1 MINDKQSKYISVISI
16 ILSVVFIVVSIYI
29 PKNKTDIESISNT
42 EDVLDKNSIT
52 SIDIKIKESDWKWLL
67 ENATK
72 EEYKS
77 ADVTINGETF
87 NNVGIR
93 PKGNSSL
100 TSVANDSTT
109 DRYSIKIDFGQYVD
123 GQTYHGIRKLALNNN
138 ISDATYM
145 KEAISYDIYNFLGIA
160 TPEYS
165 YTDIKI
171 NGSDWGL
178 YLGVEVIDER
188 FIEKNY
194 GEVSGNLYK
203 PETMNVGG
211 NKNKNEETKKPEVN
225 GNMPQM
231 GGEPPNM
238 DGNVPKMDEV
248 PPAMNGDDPNIVQ
261 NQNVSREDGDVKNLE
276 TNKGKDENNGGAP
289 KMGNKDSQGADL
301 KYIDDDIDSY
311 SILRDSAVFKN
322 TTDKDF
328 KNIIDLMESLK
339 TGKDIESYLNVD
351 EVLKYFAVNTFLVN
365 LDSYSGGMY
374 HNYYLYEKDGV
385 CEILPWDLNMSFGG
399 FAVKDGEKAIN
410 FPIDSPV
417 TGNLEDAPLIG
428 KLLENDDYKEIYHK
442 YLKQISD
449 NYFSSGTFN
458 NRVTQINKLISN
470 YVKKDATAFY
480 SYEEYKTGV
489 SELLTFG
496 KDRTKSVQAQLNGE
510 QSSTEYGNIAT
521 TLNLPALGQ
530 QNMGKNKDIYKKDQ
544 ADENNQ
550 EKPQE
555 AMNNENKNDNKQMM
569 PPNIKSNNQNR
580 WIYYGV
586 SIISLI
592 ILLISTIFIAKYKRK
607 RY

>member
-1 MINDKQSKYISVISI
+1 MINDKQSKYISIISI
-16 ILSVVFIVVSIYI
+16 ILSVVFIVVSVYI
-29 PKNKTDIESISNT
+29 PKNKTDIEAISNT

-77 ADVTINGETF
+77 ADVIINGETF

-109 DRYSIKIDFGQYVD
+109 DRYSIKIDFGQYVE

-145 KEAISYDIYNFLGIA
+145 KEVISYDIYNFLGIA

-194 GEVSGNLYK
+194 GEISGNLYK

-211 NKNKNEETKKPEVN
+211 NKNKNEETKKPGVN
-225 GNMPQM
+225 GNIPQM

-248 PPAMNGDDPNIVQ
+248 PPDMNGVTPNIVQ
-261 NQNVSREDGDVKNLE
+261 NQNVSREDGD
-276 TNKGKDENNGGAP
+276 NGGAP

-311 SILRDSAVFKN
+311 SILRNSAVFKN

-339 TGKDIESYLNVD
+339 TGENIENYLNVD

-385 CEILPWDLNMSFGG
+385 SEILPWDLNMSFGG

-480 SYEEYKTGV
+480 NYEEYKAGV
-489 SELLTFG
+489 TELLTFG
-496 KDRTKSVQAQLNGE
+496 KDRAKSVQDQLNGE
-510 QSSTEYGNIAT
+510 QSSTEYGNVVT

-530 QNMGKNKDIYKKDQ
+530 QNMGKNKDINTKDQ
-544 ADENNQ
+544 VDENNP

-555 AMNNENKNDNKQMM
+555 AINNENKNDNKQMM
-569 PPNIKSNNQNR
+569 SPNIKSNNQNR

-592 ILLISTIFIAKYKRK
+592 MLLISTIFIAKYKRK

>member
-29 PKNKTDIESISNT
+29 PKNKTDIETSSNT

-194 GEVSGNLYK
+194 GEISGNLYK
-203 PETMNVGG
+203 PETMNVGE

-248 PPAMNGDDPNIVQ
+248 PPDMNGDASNIVQ
-261 NQNVSREDGDVKNLE
+261 NQNISREDGD
-276 TNKGKDENNGGAP
+276 NGGAP

-301 KYIDDDIDSY
+301 TYIDDDIDSY

-339 TGKDIESYLNVD
+339 TGKNIENYLNVD

-385 CEILPWDLNMSFGG
+385 SEILPWDLNMSFGG

-521 TLNLPALGQ
+521 TLNLLALGQ
-530 QNMGKNKDIYKKDQ
+530 QNMGKNKDINKKDQ

>member
-194 GEVSGNLYK
+194 GEVNGNLYK

-496 KDRTKSVQAQLNGE
+496 KDRTKSVQDQLNGE

-530 QNMGKNKDIYKKDQ
+530 QNMGKNKDINKKDQ

-555 AMNNENKNDNKQMM
+555 AINNENKNANKQMM
-569 PPNIKSNNQNR
+569 PPNIKSNNQDR

>member
-1 MINDKQSKYISVISI
+1 MINDKQSKYISLISI

-29 PKNKTDIESISNT
+29 PKNKMDVETISNT
-42 EDVLDKNSIT
+42 EDILDKNSIT
-52 SIDIKIKESDWKWLL
+52 SIDIKIKESDWNWLL

-77 ADVTINGETF
+77 ADVTINGEVF

-194 GEVSGNLYK
+194 GEITGNLYK
-203 PETMNVGG
+203 PETMNIGG
-211 NKNKNEETKKPEVN
+211 NKDKNEEAQNPEMN
-225 GNMPQM
+225 GNMPPM
-231 GGEPPNM
+231 GGDPPVM
-238 DGNVPKMDEV
+238 DGKTPKMDEA
-248 PPAMNGDDPNIVQ
+248 PPDMNGDAPNIVQ
-261 NQNVSREDGDVKNLE
+261 NQNVSREDED
-276 TNKGKDENNGGAP
+276 NGGAP

-301 KYIDDDIDSY
+301 KYIDNDIDSY

-322 TTDKDF
+322 TTDKNF
-328 KNIIDLMESLK
+328 ENIIDMMESLS
-339 TGKDIESYLNVD
+339 TGKEIENYLNVD

-385 CEILPWDLNMSFGG
+385 SEILPWDLNMSFGG

-428 KLLENDDYKEIYHK
+428 KLLENDDYKELYHK

-449 NYFSSGTFN
+449 DYFGSGTFN

-480 SYEEYKTGV
+480 NYEEYKIGV
-489 SELLTFG
+489 TELLTFG
-496 KDRTKSVQAQLNGE
+496 KDRANSVQAQLNGE
-510 QSSTEYGNIAT
+510 QSSTEYGNVET

-530 QNMGKNKDIYKKDQ
+530 QNMGKNKEINQKEQ
-544 ADENNQ
+544 PDENNQ
-550 EKPQE
+550 EKYQE
-555 AMNNENKNDNKQMM
+555 MINKNDKKQMIPPNMKSNKQ
-569 PPNIKSNNQNR
+569 NIY
-580 WIYYGV
+580 IYYGV
-586 SIISLI
+586 SFISLI
-592 ILLISTIFIAKYKRK
+592 ILVISTIFITKYKRK

>member
-29 PKNKTDIESISNT
+29 PKNKTDIEALANT

-52 SIDIKIKESDWKWLL
+52 SIDIKIKDSDWEWLL

-194 GEVSGNLYK
+194 GEISGNLYK
-203 PETMNVGG
+203 PETMNIGG
-211 NKNKNEETKKPEVN
+211 NKGNNGEMQRPDMDGNK
-225 GNMPQM
+225 PQM
-231 GGEPPNM
+231 GDNPPNM
-238 DGNVPKMDEV
+238 DRNIPKMDEV
-248 PPAMNGDDPNIVQ
+248 PPAMNGDAPNMVQ
-261 NQNVSREDGDVKNLE
+261 NQNVSREDGDIKNLE
-276 TNKGKDENNGGAP
+276 GNKNNEEDKGGAP
-289 KMGNKDSQGADL
+289 KMRNKDSQGADL
-301 KYIDDDIDSY
+301 KYIDDDVDSY

-328 KNIIDLMESLK
+328 ESVIDMMESLS
-339 TGKDIESYLNVD
+339 TGNDIENYLNVD

-385 CEILPWDLNMSFGG
+385 SEILPWDLNMSFGG
-399 FAVKDGEKAIN
+399 FSVKDGEKAVN
-410 FPIDSPV
+410 FPVDSPV

-470 YVKKDATAFY
+470 YVKKMLRHFIIM
-480 SYEEYKTGV
+480 K
-489 SELLTFG
+489 
-496 KDRTKSVQAQLNGE
+496 
-510 QSSTEYGNIAT
+510 
-521 TLNLPALGQ
+521 
-530 QNMGKNKDIYKKDQ
+530 
-544 ADENNQ
+544 
-550 EKPQE
+550 
-555 AMNNENKNDNKQMM
+555 
-569 PPNIKSNNQNR
+569 NIK
-580 WIYYGV
+580 
-586 SIISLI
+586 LE
-592 ILLISTIFIAKYKRK
+592 
-607 RY
+607 

>member
-16 ILSVVFIVVSIYI
+16 ILSIVFIVVSIYI
-29 PKNKTDIESISNT
+29 PKNKTDIETISNT

-178 YLGVEVIDER
+178 YLGIEVIDER

-203 PETMNVGG
+203 PETMNMGG
-211 NKNKNEETKKPEVN
+211 NKGNNGEIQRPDMD
-225 GNMPQM
+225 GNMPEM
-231 GGEPPNM
+231 GGEPPSM
-238 DGNVPKMDEV
+238 DGNVPKDEV

-276 TNKGKDENNGGAP
+276 TNKGNDENNGGAP
-289 KMGNKDSQGADL
+289 KMGNKESQGADL

-311 SILRDSAVFKN
+311 SILRDSAVLKN

-339 TGKDIESYLNVD
+339 TGKNIEKYLNVD

-385 CEILPWDLNMSFGG
+385 SEILPWDLNMSFGG
-399 FAVKDGEKAIN
+399 FSVKDGEKAIN

-489 SELLTFG
+489 RELLTFG

-510 QSSTEYGNIAT
+510 QSSTEYGNIET

-530 QNMGKNKDIYKKDQ
+530 QNMGKNKDINKKDQ
-544 ADENNQ
+544 VGGNNQ

-555 AMNNENKNDNKQMM
+555 AINNENKNDDKQIM

-580 WIYYGV
+580 WIYYGI
-586 SIISLI
+586 SAISLI
-592 ILLISTIFIAKYKRK
+592 TLVISTIFISKYKRK

>member
-29 PKNKTDIESISNT
+29 PKNKTDIETSSNI

-100 TSVANDSTT
+100 TSVANNSTT

-194 GEVSGNLYK
+194 GEISGNLYK
-203 PETMNVGG
+203 PETMNMGG
-211 NKNKNEETKKPEVN
+211 NKSNNGEIQRPDMDGNK
-225 GNMPQM
+225 PQM
-231 GGEPPNM
+231 GYNPPNM
-238 DGNVPKMDEV
+238 DGNIPKMDEV
-248 PPAMNGDDPNIVQ
+248 PPDMNGDAPNIVQ
-261 NQNVSREDGDVKNLE
+261 NQNVSREDED
-276 TNKGKDENNGGAP
+276 NGGAP

-339 TGKDIESYLNVD
+339 TGENIENYLNVD

-385 CEILPWDLNMSFGG
+385 SEILPWDLNMSFGG
-399 FAVKDGEKAIN
+399 FAVKEGEKAIN

-480 SYEEYKTGV
+480 NYEEYKTGV
-489 SELLTFG
+489 TELLTFG
-496 KDRTKSVQAQLNGE
+496 KDRAKSVQAQLNGE
-510 QSSTEYGNIAT
+510 QSSTEYGNVVT
-521 TLNLPALGQ
+521 TLNLLALGQ
-530 QNMGKNKDIYKKDQ
+530 QNMGKNKDINKKDQ
-544 ADENNQ
+544 VDGNNQ

-569 PPNIKSNNQNR
+569 QPNMKNNKQNI
-580 WIYYGV
+580 WTYYGV

-592 ILLISTIFIAKYKRK
+592 MLLISTIFIAKYKRK

>member
-29 PKNKTDIESISNT
+29 PKNKTDIEALANT

-52 SIDIKIKESDWKWLL
+52 IIDIKIKDSDWEWLL

-194 GEVSGNLYK
+194 GEISGNLYK
-203 PETMNVGG
+203 PETMNMGG
-211 NKNKNEETKKPEVN
+211 NKGNNGEMQRPDMDGNK
-225 GNMPQM
+225 PQM
-231 GGEPPNM
+231 GDNPPNM
-238 DGNVPKMDEV
+238 DRNIPKMDEV
-248 PPAMNGDDPNIVQ
+248 PPAMNGDAPNMVQ
-261 NQNVSREDGDVKNLE
+261 NQNVSREDGDIKNLE
-276 TNKGKDENNGGAP
+276 GNKNNEEDKGGAP

-301 KYIDDDIDSY
+301 KYIDDDVDSY

-328 KNIIDLMESLK
+328 ESVIDMMESLS
-339 TGKDIESYLNVD
+339 TGNDIENYLNVD

-385 CEILPWDLNMSFGG
+385 SEILPWDLNMSFGG
-399 FAVKDGEKAIN
+399 FSVKDGEKAVN
-410 FPIDSPV
+410 FPVDSPV

-480 SYEEYKTGV
+480 NYEEYKAGV
-489 SELLTFG
+489 TELLTFG
-496 KDRTKSVQAQLNGE
+496 KDRAKSVQAQLNGE
-510 QSSTEYGNIAT
+510 QPSTEYGNVVT

-530 QNMGKNKDIYKKDQ
+530 QNMGKNKEINKKDQ
-544 ADENNQ
+544 VGGNNQ

-555 AMNNENKNDNKQMM
+555 AINNENKNDDKQMM

-580 WIYYGV
+580 WIYYGISV
-586 SIISLI
+586 ISLI
-592 ILLISTIFIAKYKRK
+592 TLVISTIFISKYKRK

>member
-29 PKNKTDIESISNT
+29 PKNKTDIETISNT

-178 YLGVEVIDER
+178 YLGVEVVDER

-194 GEVSGNLYK
+194 GEISGNLYK
-203 PETMNVGG
+203 PETMNMGG
-211 NKNKNEETKKPEVN
+211 NKGNNGEIQRPDMDGNK
-225 GNMPQM
+225 PQM
-231 GGEPPNM
+231 GDNPPNM
-238 DGNVPKMDEV
+238 DGNIPKMDEV
-248 PPAMNGDDPNIVQ
+248 PPDMNGDAPNIVQ
-261 NQNVSREDGDVKNLE
+261 NQNVSREDED
-276 TNKGKDENNGGAP
+276 NGGAP

-339 TGKDIESYLNVD
+339 TGENIENYLNVD

-385 CEILPWDLNMSFGG
+385 SEILPWDLNMSFGG
-399 FAVKDGEKAIN
+399 FAVKEGEKAIN

-428 KLLENDDYKEIYHK
+428 KLLENNDYKEIYHK

-480 SYEEYKTGV
+480 NYEEYKTGV
-489 SELLTFG
+489 TELLTFG
-496 KDRTKSVQAQLNGE
+496 KDRVKSVQAQLNGE
-510 QSSTEYGNIAT
+510 QSSTEYGNVVT

-530 QNMGKNKDIYKKDQ
+530 QNMGKNKDINKKDQ
-544 ADENNQ
+544 VDGNNQ

-569 PPNIKSNNQNR
+569 PPNMKNNKQNR

-592 ILLISTIFIAKYKRK
+592 MLLISTIFIAKYKRK

>member
-29 PKNKTDIESISNT
+29 PKNKTDIETSSNI

-178 YLGVEVIDER
+178 YLGIEVIDER

-194 GEVSGNLYK
+194 GEISGNLYK
-203 PETMNVGG
+203 PETMNMGG
-211 NKNKNEETKKPEVN
+211 NKGNNGEIQRPDMDGNK
-225 GNMPQM
+225 PQM
-231 GGEPPNM
+231 GDNHPNM
-238 DGNVPKMDEV
+238 DGNIPKMDEV
-248 PPAMNGDDPNIVQ
+248 PPDMNGDAPNILQ
-261 NQNVSREDGDVKNLE
+261 NQNVSREDED
-276 TNKGKDENNGGAP
+276 NGGAP

-339 TGKDIESYLNVD
+339 TGENIENYLNVD

-385 CEILPWDLNMSFGG
+385 SEILPWDLNMSFGG
-399 FAVKDGEKAIN
+399 FAVKEEEKAIN

-449 NYFSSGTFN
+449 SYFSSGTFN

-480 SYEEYKTGV
+480 NYEEYKTGV
-489 SELLTFG
+489 TELLTFG
-496 KDRTKSVQAQLNGE
+496 KDRVKSVQAQLNGE
-510 QSSTEYGNIAT
+510 QSSTEYGNVVT

-530 QNMGKNKDIYKKDQ
+530 QNMGKNKDINKKDQ
-544 ADENNQ
+544 ADGNNQ
-550 EKPQE
+550 EKSQE
-555 AMNNENKNDNKQMM
+555 AMNNENKNDNKQMR
-569 PPNIKSNNQNR
+569 PPNMKNNKQNR

-592 ILLISTIFIAKYKRK
+592 MLLISTMFIAKYKRK

>member
-29 PKNKTDIESISNT
+29 PKNKTDIETISNT

-77 ADVTINGETF
+77 ADVIINGETF

-203 PETMNVGG
+203 PETMNMGG
-211 NKNKNEETKKPEVN
+211 NKGNNGEIQRPEMD
-225 GNMPQM
+225 GNMPEM
-231 GGEPPNM
+231 GGEPPSM
-238 DGNVPKMDEV
+238 DGNVPKDEV

-276 TNKGKDENNGGAP
+276 TNKGNDENNGGAP

-322 TTDKDF
+322 TTDKNF
-328 KNIIDLMESLK
+328 KNIIDLTESLK
-339 TGKDIESYLNVD
+339 TGKNIENYLNVD

-385 CEILPWDLNMSFGG
+385 SEILPWDLNMSFGG

-428 KLLENDDYKEIYHK
+428 KLLENDDYKELYHK

-521 TLNLPALGQ
+521 TLNLPSLGQ
-530 QNMGKNKDIYKKDQ
+530 QNMGKNKDINKKEQ
-544 ADENNQ
+544 VDENNK

-555 AMNNENKNDNKQMM
+555 MINNGDKNDDKQMI
-569 PPNIKSNNQNR
+569 PPNKKSNNQNR

>member
-29 PKNKTDIESISNT
+29 PKNKTDIETISNT

-178 YLGVEVIDER
+178 YLGVEVVDER

-194 GEVSGNLYK
+194 GEISGNLYK
-203 PETMNVGG
+203 PETMNMGG
-211 NKNKNEETKKPEVN
+211 NKGNNGEIQRPDMDGNKT
-225 GNMPQM
+225 QM
-231 GGEPPNM
+231 GDNPPNM
-238 DGNVPKMDEV
+238 DGNIPKMDEV
-248 PPAMNGDDPNIVQ
+248 PPDMNGDAPNIVQ
-261 NQNVSREDGDVKNLE
+261 NQNVSREDED
-276 TNKGKDENNGGAP
+276 NGGAP

-339 TGKDIESYLNVD
+339 TGENIENYLNVD

-385 CEILPWDLNMSFGG
+385 SEILPWDLNMSFGG
-399 FAVKDGEKAIN
+399 FAVKEGEKAIN

-480 SYEEYKTGV
+480 NYEEYKTGV
-489 SELLTFG
+489 TELLTFG
-496 KDRTKSVQAQLNGE
+496 KDRVKSVQAQLNGE
-510 QSSTEYGNIAT
+510 QSSTEYGNVVT

-530 QNMGKNKDIYKKDQ
+530 QNMGKNKDINKKDQ
-544 ADENNQ
+544 VDGNNQ

-569 PPNIKSNNQNR
+569 PPNMKNNKQNR

-592 ILLISTIFIAKYKRK
+592 MLLISTIFIAKYKRK

>member
-29 PKNKTDIESISNT
+29 PKNKTDIETISNT
-42 EDVLDKNSIT
+42 EDVLDKNGIT
-52 SIDIKIKESDWKWLL
+52 SIDIKIKDSDWEWLL

-194 GEVSGNLYK
+194 GELSGNLYK
-203 PETMNVGG
+203 PETMNMGG
-211 NKNKNEETKKPEVN
+211 NKGNNGEMQRPEMD
-225 GNMPQM
+225 GNMPKM
-231 GGEPPNM
+231 GDNPPEM
-238 DGNVPKMDEV
+238 DGN
-248 PPAMNGDDPNIVQ
+248 I
-261 NQNVSREDGDVKNLE
+261 KNLE
-276 TNKGKDENNGGAP
+276 ANKNNEEDNGGAP
-289 KMGNKDSQGADL
+289 RMGNKDSEGADL
-301 KYIDDDIDSY
+301 KYIDDDVDSY
-311 SILRDSAVFKN
+311 SILRDSAVFKS

-328 KNIIDLMESLK
+328 ESVIDMMESLS
-339 TGKDIESYLNVD
+339 TGNEIENYLNVD

-385 CEILPWDLNMSFGG
+385 SEILPWDLNMSFGG
-399 FAVKDGEKAIN
+399 FSVKDGEKVVN
-410 FPIDSPV
+410 FPVDSPV
-417 TGNLEDAPLIG
+417 TGNIEDNPLIG

-530 QNMGKNKDIYKKDQ
+530 QNMGKNKDINKKEQ
-544 ADENNQ
+544 VDENNQ

-555 AMNNENKNDNKQMM
+555 MINNGDKNDNKQMM
-569 PPNIKSNNQNR
+569 PPNIKSNKQNI
-580 WIYYGV
+580 WIYYGISV
-586 SIISLI
+586 ISLI
-592 ILLISTIFIAKYKRK
+592 ILVISTIFITKYKRR

>member
-29 PKNKTDIESISNT
+29 PKNKTDIETISNT

-178 YLGVEVIDER
+178 YLGIEVIDER

-203 PETMNVGG
+203 PETMNMGG
-211 NKNKNEETKKPEVN
+211 NKGNNGEIQRPEMD
-225 GNMPQM
+225 GNMPEM
-231 GGEPPNM
+231 GGEPPSM
-238 DGNVPKMDEV
+238 DGNVPKDEV

-276 TNKGKDENNGGAP
+276 TNKGNDENNGGAP
-289 KMGNKDSQGADL
+289 KMGNKESQGADL

-311 SILRDSAVFKN
+311 SILRDSAVLKN

-339 TGKDIESYLNVD
+339 TGKNIEKYLNVD

-385 CEILPWDLNMSFGG
+385 SEILPWDLNMSFGG
-399 FAVKDGEKAIN
+399 FSVKDGEKAIN

-489 SELLTFG
+489 RELLTFG

-510 QSSTEYGNIAT
+510 QSSTEYGNIET

-530 QNMGKNKDIYKKDQ
+530 QNMRKNKDINKKDQ
-544 ADENNQ
+544 VGGNNQ

-555 AMNNENKNDNKQMM
+555 AINNENKNDDKQIM

-580 WIYYGV
+580 WIYYGI
-586 SIISLI
+586 SAISLI
-592 ILLISTIFIAKYKRK
+592 TLVISTIFISKYKRK

>member
-29 PKNKTDIESISNT
+29 PKNKTDIETSSNI

-194 GEVSGNLYK
+194 GEISGNLYK

-211 NKNKNEETKKPEVN
+211 NKNKNEEIKKPEVN
-225 GNMPQM
+225 GNIPEM

-238 DGNVPKMDEV
+238 DGNVPKMDEA
-248 PPAMNGDDPNIVQ
+248 PPNVNGDAPNIVQ
-261 NQNVSREDGDVKNLE
+261 NQNVSREDGNS
-276 TNKGKDENNGGAP
+276 GGAP

-339 TGKDIESYLNVD
+339 TGENIENYLNVD

-385 CEILPWDLNMSFGG
+385 SEILPWDLNMSFGG
-399 FAVKDGEKAIN
+399 FAVKEGEKAIN

-449 NYFSSGTFN
+449 NYFSNGTFN
-458 NRVTQINKLISN
+458 NRVTQINNLISN

-480 SYEEYKTGV
+480 NYEEYKTGV
-489 SELLTFG
+489 TELLTFG
-496 KDRTKSVQAQLNGE
+496 KDRAKSVQAQLSGE
-510 QSSTEYGNIAT
+510 QSSTEYGNIVT
-521 TLNLPALGQ
+521 NLNLPALGQ
-530 QNMGKNKDIYKKDQ
+530 QNMGKNKEINQKEQ
-544 ADENNQ
+544 PDENNQ
-550 EKPQE
+550 EKYQE
-555 AMNNENKNDNKQMM
+555 MINKNDKKQMT
-569 PPNIKSNNQNR
+569 PPNIY
-580 WIYYGV
+580 IYYEV
-586 SIISLI
+586 SFISLI
-592 ILLISTIFIAKYKRK
+592 ILVISTIFITKYKIK

>member
-29 PKNKTDIESISNT
+29 PKNKTDIETISNT

-178 YLGVEVIDER
+178 YLGVEVVDER

-194 GEVSGNLYK
+194 GEISGNLYK
-203 PETMNVGG
+203 PETMNMGG
-211 NKNKNEETKKPEVN
+211 NKGNNGEIQRPDMDGNK
-225 GNMPQM
+225 PQM
-231 GGEPPNM
+231 GDNPPNM
-238 DGNVPKMDEV
+238 EGNIPKMDEV
-248 PPAMNGDDPNIVQ
+248 PPDMNGDAPNIVQ
-261 NQNVSREDGDVKNLE
+261 NQNVSREDED
-276 TNKGKDENNGGAP
+276 NGGAP

-339 TGKDIESYLNVD
+339 TGENIENYLNVD

-385 CEILPWDLNMSFGG
+385 SEILPWDLNMSFGG
-399 FAVKDGEKAIN
+399 FAVKEGEKAIN

-480 SYEEYKTGV
+480 NYEEYKTGV
-489 SELLTFG
+489 TELLTFG
-496 KDRTKSVQAQLNGE
+496 KDRVKSVQAQLNGE
-510 QSSTEYGNIAT
+510 QSSTEYGNVVT

-530 QNMGKNKDIYKKDQ
+530 QNMGKNKDINKKDQ
-544 ADENNQ
+544 VDGNNQ

-569 PPNIKSNNQNR
+569 PPNMKNNKQNR

-592 ILLISTIFIAKYKRK
+592 MLLISTIFIAKYKRK

>member
-29 PKNKTDIESISNT
+29 PKNKTDIETISNT

-178 YLGVEVIDER
+178 YLGVEVVDER

-194 GEVSGNLYK
+194 GEISGNLYK
-203 PETMNVGG
+203 PETMNMGG
-211 NKNKNEETKKPEVN
+211 NKGNNGEIQRPDMDGNK
-225 GNMPQM
+225 PQM
-231 GGEPPNM
+231 GDNPPNM
-238 DGNVPKMDEV
+238 DGNIPKMDEV
-248 PPAMNGDDPNIVQ
+248 PPDMNGDAPNIVQ
-261 NQNVSREDGDVKNLE
+261 NQNVSREDED
-276 TNKGKDENNGGAP
+276 NGGAP

-339 TGKDIESYLNVD
+339 TGENIENYLNVD

-385 CEILPWDLNMSFGG
+385 SEILPWDLNMSFGG
-399 FAVKDGEKAIN
+399 FAVKEGEKAIN

-480 SYEEYKTGV
+480 NYEEYKTGV
-489 SELLTFG
+489 TELLTFG
-496 KDRTKSVQAQLNGE
+496 KDRVKSVQAQLNGE
-510 QSSTEYGNIAT
+510 QSSTEYGNVVT

-530 QNMGKNKDIYKKDQ
+530 QNMGKNKDINKKDQ
-544 ADENNQ
+544 VDGNNQ

-555 AMNNENKNDNKQMM
+555 MINNENKNDDKQMM

-580 WIYYGV
+580 WIYYGISV
-586 SIISLI
+586 ISLI
-592 ILLISTIFIAKYKRK
+592 TLVISTIFISKYKRK

>member
-16 ILSVVFIVVSIYI
+16 ILSIVFIVVSIYI
-29 PKNKTDIESISNT
+29 PKNKTDIETISNT

-178 YLGVEVIDER
+178 YLGIEVIDER

-203 PETMNVGG
+203 PETMNMGG
-211 NKNKNEETKKPEVN
+211 NKGNNGEIQRPEMD
-225 GNMPQM
+225 GNMPEM
-231 GGEPPNM
+231 GGEPPSM
-238 DGNVPKMDEV
+238 DGNVPKDEV

-276 TNKGKDENNGGAP
+276 TNKGNDENNGGAP
-289 KMGNKDSQGADL
+289 KMGNKESQGADL

-311 SILRDSAVFKN
+311 SILRDSAVLKN

-339 TGKDIESYLNVD
+339 TGKNIEKYLNVD

-385 CEILPWDLNMSFGG
+385 SEILPWDLNMSFGG
-399 FAVKDGEKAIN
+399 FSVKDGEKAIN

-489 SELLTFG
+489 RELLTFG

-510 QSSTEYGNIAT
+510 QSSTEYGNIET

-530 QNMGKNKDIYKKDQ
+530 QNMGKNKDINKKDQ
-544 ADENNQ
+544 VGGNNQ

-555 AMNNENKNDNKQMM
+555 AINNENKNDDKQIM

-580 WIYYGV
+580 WIYYGI
-586 SIISLI
+586 SAISLI
-592 ILLISTIFIAKYKRK
+592 TLVISTIFISKYKRK

>member
-16 ILSVVFIVVSIYI
+16 ILSLIFIIVSIHI
-29 PKNKTDIESISNT
+29 PQKQNNT
-42 EDVLDKNSIT
+42 EVGVIIEDVLYKNSLT
-52 SIDIKIKESDWKWLL
+52 NIDIKIKQSDWEWLL

-77 ADVTINGETF
+77 ADITINGEAF
-87 NNVGIR
+87 HNVGIR

-194 GEVSGNLYK
+194 GEMDGNLYK

-211 NKNKNEETKKPEVN
+211 KKDGN
-225 GNMPQM
+225 GDMPDM
-231 GGEPPNM
+231 GGKPPGMNG
-238 DGNVPKMDEV
+238 DIPKMDEDM
-248 PPAMNGDDPNIVQ
+248 PDMNPNMNNEALNKNGNISELDGDMQKWDMNG
-261 NQNVSREDGDVKNLE
+261 E
-276 TNKGKDENNGGAP
+276 KDENNGGKP
-289 KMGNKDSQGADL
+289 KIGNKNNQGADL

-328 KNIIDLMESLK
+328 KKVIDMMKCLS
-339 TGKDIESYLNVD
+339 TGKDIENHLNVE

-374 HNYYLYEKDGV
+374 HNYYLYEKEGV
-385 CEILPWDLNMSFGG
+385 SEILPWDLNMSFGG
-399 FAVKDGEKAIN
+399 FSVKDGQKAVN
-410 FPIDSPV
+410 FPIDLPV

-428 KLLENDDYKEIYHK
+428 KLLENDEYKELYHN
-442 YLKQISD
+442 YLQQVVD

-458 NRVTQINKLISN
+458 NRVTQIDKLISN
-470 YVKKDATAFY
+470 YVKKDPTAFY
-480 SYEEYKTGV
+480 NYQQYKTGV
-489 SELLTFG
+489 NELLTFG
-496 KDRTKSVQAQLNGE
+496 KDRTKSVQAQLSGK
-510 QSSTEYGNIAT
+510 QSSTEYGNIST

-530 QNMGKNKDIYKKDQ
+530 QSMGKMKDTNDKEEGLETINNNPSDNLNQKSEGKQNKFK
-544 ADENNQ
+544 NN
-550 EKPQE
+550 
-555 AMNNENKNDNKQMM
+555 NQMM
-569 PPNIKSNNQNR
+569 PPTRNVSKESSGM
-580 WIYYGV
+580 YYLISG
-586 SIISLI
+586 ISLA
-592 ILLISTIFIAKYKRK
+592 ILVISIMFVSKYKRK
-607 RY
+607 KY

>member
-29 PKNKTDIESISNT
+29 PKNKTDIETSSNT

-194 GEVSGNLYK
+194 GEISGNLYK

-238 DGNVPKMDEV
+238 DGNIPKMDEV
-248 PPAMNGDDPNIVQ
+248 PPDMNGDAPNIVQ
-261 NQNVSREDGDVKNLE
+261 NQNVSRENGDVKNLE
-276 TNKGKDENNGGAP
+276 TNKGNTENNDGAP

-301 KYIDDDIDSY
+301 KYIDDYIDSY
-311 SILRDSAVFKN
+311 SILRDSAVFKD

-328 KNIIDLMESLK
+328 KNIIDLMKSLK
-339 TGKDIESYLNVD
+339 TGKNIENYLNVD

-385 CEILPWDLNMSFGG
+385 SEILPWDLNMSFGG

-480 SYEEYKTGV
+480 NYEEYKAGV
-489 SELLTFG
+489 TELLTFG
-496 KDRTKSVQAQLNGE
+496 KDRAKSVQAQLNGE
-510 QSSTEYGNIAT
+510 QSSTEYGNVVT

-530 QNMGKNKDIYKKDQ
+530 QNMGKNKEINKKDQ
-544 ADENNQ
+544 VGGNNQ
-550 EKPQE
+550 EKPKE
-555 AMNNENKNDNKQMM
+555 AINNENKNDDKQMM

>member
-29 PKNKTDIESISNT
+29 PKNKTDIEALANT

-52 SIDIKIKESDWKWLL
+52 SIDIKIKDSDWEWLL

-194 GEVSGNLYK
+194 GEISGNLYK
-203 PETMNVGG
+203 PETMNMGG
-211 NKNKNEETKKPEVN
+211 NKGNNGEMQRPDMDGNK
-225 GNMPQM
+225 PQM
-231 GGEPPNM
+231 GDNPPNM
-238 DGNVPKMDEV
+238 DRNIPKMDEV
-248 PPAMNGDDPNIVQ
+248 PPAMNGDAPNMVQ
-261 NQNVSREDGDVKNLE
+261 NQNVSREDGDIKNLE
-276 TNKGKDENNGGAP
+276 GNKNNEEDKGGAP

-301 KYIDDDIDSY
+301 KYIDDDVDSY

-328 KNIIDLMESLK
+328 ESVIDMMESLS
-339 TGKDIESYLNVD
+339 TGNDIENYLNVD

-385 CEILPWDLNMSFGG
+385 SEILPWDLNMSFGG
-399 FAVKDGEKAIN
+399 FSVKDGEKAVN
-410 FPIDSPV
+410 FPVDSPV

-480 SYEEYKTGV
+480 NYEEYKAGV
-489 SELLTFG
+489 TELLTFG
-496 KDRTKSVQAQLNGE
+496 KDRAKSVQAQLNGE
-510 QSSTEYGNIAT
+510 QPSTEYGNVVT
-521 TLNLPALGQ
+521 TLNLHALGQ
-530 QNMGKNKDIYKKDQ
+530 QNMGKNKEINKKDQ
-544 ADENNQ
+544 VGGNNQ

-555 AMNNENKNDNKQMM
+555 AINNENKNDDKQMM

-580 WIYYGV
+580 WIYYGISV
-586 SIISLI
+586 ISLI
-592 ILLISTIFIAKYKRK
+592 TLVISTIFISKYKRK

>member
-29 PKNKTDIESISNT
+29 PKNKTDIETISNT

-194 GEVSGNLYK
+194 GEISGNLYK
-203 PETMNVGG
+203 PETMNMGG
-211 NKNKNEETKKPEVN
+211 NKGNNGEIQRPDMDGNK
-225 GNMPQM
+225 PQM
-231 GGEPPNM
+231 GDNPPNM
-238 DGNVPKMDEV
+238 DGNIPKMDEV
-248 PPAMNGDDPNIVQ
+248 PPDMNGEAPNIVQ
-261 NQNVSREDGDVKNLE
+261 NQNVSREDED
-276 TNKGKDENNGGAP
+276 NGGAP

-339 TGKDIESYLNVD
+339 TGENIENYLNVD

-385 CEILPWDLNMSFGG
+385 SEILPWDLNMSFGG
-399 FAVKDGEKAIN
+399 FAVKEGEKAIN

-480 SYEEYKTGV
+480 NYEEYKTGV
-489 SELLTFG
+489 TELLTFG
-496 KDRTKSVQAQLNGE
+496 KDRVKSVQAQLNGE
-510 QSSTEYGNIAT
+510 QSSTEYGNVVT

-530 QNMGKNKDIYKKDQ
+530 QNMGKNKDINKKDQ
-544 ADENNQ
+544 VDGNNQ

-569 PPNIKSNNQNR
+569 SPNIKSNNQNR

-592 ILLISTIFIAKYKRK
+592 MLLISIMFIAKYKRK

>member
-29 PKNKTDIESISNT
+29 PKNKTDIETISNT

-194 GEVSGNLYK
+194 GEISGNLYK
-203 PETMNVGG
+203 PETMNMGG
-211 NKNKNEETKKPEVN
+211 NKGNNGEIQRPDMDGNK
-225 GNMPQM
+225 PQM
-231 GGEPPNM
+231 GDNPPNM
-238 DGNVPKMDEV
+238 DGNIPKMDEV
-248 PPAMNGDDPNIVQ
+248 PPDMNGDAPNIVQ
-261 NQNVSREDGDVKNLE
+261 NQNVSREDED
-276 TNKGKDENNGGAP
+276 NGGAP

-339 TGKDIESYLNVD
+339 TGENIENYLNVD

-385 CEILPWDLNMSFGG
+385 SEILPWDLNMSFGG
-399 FAVKDGEKAIN
+399 FAVKEGEKAIN

-480 SYEEYKTGV
+480 NYEEYKTGV
-489 SELLTFG
+489 TELLTFG
-496 KDRTKSVQAQLNGE
+496 KDRVKSVQAQLNGE
-510 QSSTEYGNIAT
+510 QSSTEYGNVVT

-530 QNMGKNKDIYKKDQ
+530 QNMGKNKDINKKDQ
-544 ADENNQ
+544 VDGNNQ

-569 PPNIKSNNQNR
+569 PPNMKNNKQNR

-592 ILLISTIFIAKYKRK
+592 MLLISTIFIAKYKRK

>member
-1 MINDKQSKYISVISI
+1 MINDKQRKYIYVISI

-29 PKNKTDIESISNT
+29 PKNKTDIETISNT

-72 EEYKS
+72 EEYKT

-123 GQTYHGIRKLALNNN
+123 GQTYHGIRKLVLNNN

-203 PETMNVGG
+203 PETMNMGG
-211 NKNKNEETKKPEVN
+211 NKGNNGEIQRPEMD
-225 GNMPQM
+225 GNMPEM
-231 GGEPPNM
+231 GGEPPSM
-238 DGNVPKMDEV
+238 DGNVPKMDEA
-248 PPAMNGDDPNIVQ
+248 PPAMNEDDPNMIQ
-261 NQNVSREDGDVKNLE
+261 NQNVSREDGD
-276 TNKGKDENNGGAP
+276 NGGAP

-339 TGKDIESYLNVD
+339 TGKNIENYLNVD

-385 CEILPWDLNMSFGG
+385 SEILPWDLNMSFGG
-399 FAVKDGEKAIN
+399 FSVKDGEKAIN

-428 KLLENDDYKEIYHK
+428 KLLENGDYKEIYHK

-521 TLNLPALGQ
+521 TLNLPSLGQ
-530 QNMGKNKDIYKKDQ
+530 QNMGKNK
-544 ADENNQ
+544 

-555 AMNNENKNDNKQMM
+555 MINNGDKNDDKQMI
-569 PPNIKSNNQNR
+569 PQNKKSNNQNR
-580 WIYYGV
+580 WIYYGA

>member
-16 ILSVVFIVVSIYI
+16 ILAVVFIIVSICI
-29 PKNKTDIESISNT
+29 PKNETYIETVANT
-42 EDVLDKNSIT
+42 EDALDKNSIT

-100 TSVANDSTT
+100 TSVANDGTT

-178 YLGVEVIDER
+178 YLGVEIIDER

-194 GEVSGNLYK
+194 GEISGNLYK
-203 PETMNVGG
+203 PETMNMGG
-211 NKNKNEETKKPEVN
+211 NKGNNGEMQRPDMD

-231 GGEPPNM
+231 GDNPPNM
-238 DGNVPKMDEV
+238 DGNVPKIDEL
-248 PPAMNGDDPNIVQ
+248 PPAMNGDATNIVQ
-261 NQNVSREDGDVKNLE
+261 NQNVSREDGD
-276 TNKGKDENNGGAP
+276 NGGAP

-339 TGKDIESYLNVD
+339 TGENIENYLNVD

-385 CEILPWDLNMSFGG
+385 SEILPWDLNMSFGG
-399 FAVKDGEKAIN
+399 FAVKEAEKAIN

-480 SYEEYKTGV
+480 NYEEYKTGV
-489 SELLTFG
+489 AELLTFG
-496 KDRTKSVQAQLNGE
+496 KDRAKSVQAQLNGE
-510 QSSTEYGNIAT
+510 QSSTEYGNVVT

-530 QNMGKNKDIYKKDQ
+530 QNMGKNKDINKKDQ
-544 ADENNQ
+544 VDGNNQ

-569 PPNIKSNNQNR
+569 PPNMKNNKQNR

-592 ILLISTIFIAKYKRK
+592 MLLISTIFIAKYKRK

>member
-16 ILSVVFIVVSIYI
+16 ILSVVFIVVSIYM
-29 PKNKTDIESISNT
+29 PKNKTDIEALANT
-42 EDVLDKNSIT
+42 EDVLDKNNIT
-52 SIDIKIKESDWKWLL
+52 SIDIKIKDSDWEWLL

-178 YLGVEVIDER
+178 YLGIEVIDER

-203 PETMNVGG
+203 PETMNMGG
-211 NKNKNEETKKPEVN
+211 NKGNNGEIQRPEMD
-225 GNMPQM
+225 GNMPEM
-231 GGEPPNM
+231 GGEPPSM
-238 DGNVPKMDEV
+238 DGNVPKDEV

-276 TNKGKDENNGGAP
+276 TNKGNDENNGGAP
-289 KMGNKDSQGADL
+289 KMGNKESQGADL

-311 SILRDSAVFKN
+311 SILRDSAVLKN

-339 TGKDIESYLNVD
+339 TGKNIEKYLNVD

-385 CEILPWDLNMSFGG
+385 SEILPWDLNMSFGG
-399 FAVKDGEKAIN
+399 FSVKDGEKAIN

-489 SELLTFG
+489 RELLTFG

-510 QSSTEYGNIAT
+510 QSSTEYGNIET

-530 QNMGKNKDIYKKDQ
+530 QNMGKNKDINKKDQ
-544 ADENNQ
+544 VGGNNQ

-555 AMNNENKNDNKQMM
+555 AINNENKNDDKQIM

-580 WIYYGV
+580 WIYYGI
-586 SIISLI
+586 SAISLI
-592 ILLISTIFIAKYKRK
+592 TLVISTIFISKYKRK

>member
-29 PKNKTDIESISNT
+29 PKNKTDIETSSNI
-42 EDVLDKNSIT
+42 EDILDKKSIT

-194 GEVSGNLYK
+194 GEISGNLYK
-203 PETMNVGG
+203 PETMNMGG
-211 NKNKNEETKKPEVN
+211 NKGNNGEIQRPDMDGNK
-225 GNMPQM
+225 PQM
-231 GGEPPNM
+231 GDNPPNM
-238 DGNVPKMDEV
+238 DGNIPKMDEV
-248 PPAMNGDDPNIVQ
+248 PPDMNGDAPNILQ
-261 NQNVSREDGDVKNLE
+261 NQNVSREDED
-276 TNKGKDENNGGAP
+276 NGGAP
-289 KMGNKDSQGADL
+289 KMGNKDSQGEDL

-339 TGKDIESYLNVD
+339 TGENIENYLNVD

-385 CEILPWDLNMSFGG
+385 SEILPWDLNMSFGG
-399 FAVKDGEKAIN
+399 FAVKEGEKAIN

-480 SYEEYKTGV
+480 NYEEYKTGV
-489 SELLTFG
+489 TELLTFG
-496 KDRTKSVQAQLNGE
+496 KDRVKSVQAQLNGE
-510 QSSTEYGNIAT
+510 QSSTEYGNVVT

-530 QNMGKNKDIYKKDQ
+530 QNMGKNKDINKKDQ
-544 ADENNQ
+544 ADGNNQ

-569 PPNIKSNNQNR
+569 PPNMKNNKQNR

-592 ILLISTIFIAKYKRK
+592 MLLISTMFIAKYKRK

>member
-1 MINDKQSKYISVISI
+1 MINDKQSKYISIISI
-16 ILSVVFIVVSIYI
+16 ILSVVFIVVSVYI
-29 PKNKTDIESISNT
+29 PKNKTDIEAISNT

-77 ADVTINGETF
+77 ADVIINGETF

-109 DRYSIKIDFGQYVD
+109 DRYSIKIDFGQYVE

-145 KEAISYDIYNFLGIA
+145 KEVISYDIYNFLGIA

-194 GEVSGNLYK
+194 GEISGNLYK

-211 NKNKNEETKKPEVN
+211 NKNKNEETKKPGVN
-225 GNMPQM
+225 GNIPQM

-248 PPAMNGDDPNIVQ
+248 PPDMNGVTPNIVQ
-261 NQNVSREDGDVKNLE
+261 NQNVSREDGD
-276 TNKGKDENNGGAP
+276 NGGAP

-311 SILRDSAVFKN
+311 SILRNSAVFKN

-339 TGKDIESYLNVD
+339 TGENIENYLNVD

-385 CEILPWDLNMSFGG
+385 SEILPWDLNMSFGG

-480 SYEEYKTGV
+480 NYEEYKAGV
-489 SELLTFG
+489 TELLTFG
-496 KDRTKSVQAQLNGE
+496 KDRAKSVQDQLNGE
-510 QSSTEYGNIAT
+510 QSSTEYGNVVT

-530 QNMGKNKDIYKKDQ
+530 QNMGKNKDINTKDQ
-544 ADENNQ
+544 VDENNS

-555 AMNNENKNDNKQMM
+555 AINNENKNDNKQMM
-569 PPNIKSNNQNR
+569 SPNIKSNNQNR

-592 ILLISTIFIAKYKRK
+592 MLLISTIFIAKYKRK

>member
-29 PKNKTDIESISNT
+29 PKNKTDIETISNT

-178 YLGVEVIDER
+178 YLGIEVIDER

-203 PETMNVGG
+203 PETMNMGG
-211 NKNKNEETKKPEVN
+211 NKGNNGEIQRPEMD
-225 GNMPQM
+225 GNMPEM
-231 GGEPPNM
+231 GGEPPSM
-238 DGNVPKMDEV
+238 DGNVPKDEV

-276 TNKGKDENNGGAP
+276 TNKGNDENNGGAP
-289 KMGNKDSQGADL
+289 KMGNKESQGADL

-311 SILRDSAVFKN
+311 SILRDSAVLKN

-339 TGKDIESYLNVD
+339 TGKNIEKYLNVD

-385 CEILPWDLNMSFGG
+385 SEILPWDLNMSFGG
-399 FAVKDGEKAIN
+399 FSVKDGEKAIN

-489 SELLTFG
+489 RELLTFG

-510 QSSTEYGNIAT
+510 QSSTEYGNIET

-530 QNMGKNKDIYKKDQ
+530 QNMGKNKDINKKDQ
-544 ADENNQ
+544 VGGNNQ

-555 AMNNENKNDNKQMM
+555 AINNENKNDDKQIM

-580 WIYYGV
+580 WIYYGI
-586 SIISLI
+586 SAISLI
-592 ILLISTIFIAKYKRK
+592 TLVISTIFISKYKRK

>member
-29 PKNKTDIESISNT
+29 PKNKTDIETISNT

-145 KEAISYDIYNFLGIA
+145 KEAISYDIYNFLGIS

-178 YLGVEVIDER
+178 YLGVEVVDER

-194 GEVSGNLYK
+194 GEISGNLYK
-203 PETMNVGG
+203 PETMNMGG
-211 NKNKNEETKKPEVN
+211 NKGNNGEIQRPDMDGNK
-225 GNMPQM
+225 PQM
-231 GGEPPNM
+231 GDNPPNM
-238 DGNVPKMDEV
+238 DGNIPKMDEV
-248 PPAMNGDDPNIVQ
+248 PPDMNGDAPNIVQ
-261 NQNVSREDGDVKNLE
+261 NQNVSREDED
-276 TNKGKDENNGGAP
+276 NGGAP

-339 TGKDIESYLNVD
+339 TGENIENYLNVD

-385 CEILPWDLNMSFGG
+385 SEILPWDLNMSFGG
-399 FAVKDGEKAIN
+399 FAVKEGEKAIN

-480 SYEEYKTGV
+480 NYEEYKTGV
-489 SELLTFG
+489 TELLTFG
-496 KDRTKSVQAQLNGE
+496 KDRVKSVQAQLNGE
-510 QSSTEYGNIAT
+510 QSSTEYGNVVT

-530 QNMGKNKDIYKKDQ
+530 QNMGKNKDINKKDQ
-544 ADENNQ
+544 VDGNNQ

-569 PPNIKSNNQNR
+569 PPNMKNNKQNR

-592 ILLISTIFIAKYKRK
+592 MLLISTIFIAKYKRK

>member
-16 ILSVVFIVVSIYI
+16 ILSIVFIVVSIYI
-29 PKNKTDIESISNT
+29 PKNKTDIETISNT

-178 YLGVEVIDER
+178 YLGIEVIDER

-203 PETMNVGG
+203 PETMNMGG
-211 NKNKNEETKKPEVN
+211 NKGNNGEIQRPEMD
-225 GNMPQM
+225 GNMPEM
-231 GGEPPNM
+231 GDEPPSM
-238 DGNVPKMDEV
+238 DGNVPKDEV

-276 TNKGKDENNGGAP
+276 TNKGNDENNGGAP
-289 KMGNKDSQGADL
+289 KMGNKESQGADL

-311 SILRDSAVFKN
+311 SILRDSAVLKN

-339 TGKDIESYLNVD
+339 TGKNIEKYLNVD

-385 CEILPWDLNMSFGG
+385 SEILPWDLNMSFGG
-399 FAVKDGEKAIN
+399 FSVKDGEKAIN

-489 SELLTFG
+489 RELLTFG

-510 QSSTEYGNIAT
+510 QSSTEYGNIET

-530 QNMGKNKDIYKKDQ
+530 QNMGKNKDINKKDQ
-544 ADENNQ
+544 VGGNNQ

-555 AMNNENKNDNKQMM
+555 AINNENKNDDKQIM

-580 WIYYGV
+580 WIYYGI
-586 SIISLI
+586 SAISLI
-592 ILLISTIFIAKYKRK
+592 TLVISTIFISKYKRK

>member
-530 QNMGKNKDIYKKDQ
+530 QNMGKNKDINKKDQ

>member
-29 PKNKTDIESISNT
+29 PQNETDIETVSKT

-194 GEVSGNLYK
+194 GEISGNLYK
-203 PETMNVGG
+203 PETMNMGG
-211 NKNKNEETKKPEVN
+211 NKGNNGEMQRPEMD
-225 GNMPQM
+225 GNMPEV

-238 DGNVPKMDEV
+238 DGNVPKMDEA
-248 PPAMNGDDPNIVQ
+248 PPAMNEDDSNMTQ
-261 NQNVSREDGDVKNLE
+261 NQNVSREDED
-276 TNKGKDENNGGAP
+276 NGGAP

-339 TGKDIESYLNVD
+339 TGENIENYLNVD

-385 CEILPWDLNMSFGG
+385 SEILPWDLNMSFGG
-399 FAVKDGEKAIN
+399 FSVKDGEKAIN

-510 QSSTEYGNIAT
+510 PSSTEYGNIAT

-530 QNMGKNKDIYKKDQ
+530 QNMGKNKDINKKDQ

-569 PPNIKSNNQNR
+569 LSNIKSNNQNR

>member
-1 MINDKQSKYISVISI
+1 MINDKQSKYISIISI
-16 ILSVVFIVVSIYI
+16 VLSVVFIIVSIYI
-29 PKNKTDIESISNT
+29 PQNKIDVEASTKT

-77 ADVTINGETF
+77 ADITINGEIF

-138 ISDATYM
+138 ISDTTYM
-145 KEAISYDIYNFLGIA
+145 KEAISYDIYNFLGIS

-194 GEVSGNLYK
+194 GEVDGNLYK
-203 PETMNVGG
+203 PETMNIGGKKDGNVGMQ
-211 NKNKNEETKKPEVN
+211 KPGMD
-225 GNMPQM
+225 GNMPEMDGKPPEINGDIPQM
-231 GGEPPNM
+231 GEGMPEM
-238 DGNVPKMDEV
+238 DGDM
-248 PPAMNGDDPNIVQ
+248 
-261 NQNVSREDGDVKNLE
+261 
-276 TNKGKDENNGGAP
+276 P
-289 KMGNKDSQGADL
+289 KMGNKDNQGADL
-301 KYIDDDIDSY
+301 KYVDDDTDSY

-328 KNIIDLMESLK
+328 KKIIKMMESLN
-339 TGKDIESYLNVD
+339 TGENIEDHLNI
-351 EVLKYFAVNTFLVN
+351 EKVLKYFAVNTFLVN

-385 CEILPWDLNMSFGG
+385 SEILPWDLNMSFGG
-399 FAVKDGEKAIN
+399 FSVKDGEKAVN

-428 KLLENDDYKEIYHK
+428 KLLENDEYKELYHK
-442 YLKQISD
+442 YLQQVVD

-458 NRVTQINKLISN
+458 NRVNQIDKLISN
-470 YVKKDATAFY
+470 YVKKDSTAFY
-480 SYEEYKTGV
+480 NYEQYKTGV
-489 SELLTFG
+489 NELLTFG
-496 KDRTKSVQAQLNGE
+496 KDRTKSVQAQLSGE
-510 QSSTEYGNIAT
+510 QSSTEYGNMVT

-530 QNMGKNKDIYKKDQ
+530 QNMEKMKDINNKKEDQ
-544 ADENNQ
+544 ESI
-550 EKPQE
+550 
-555 AMNNENKNDNKQMM
+555 NDNPSNNLDQKSEGKQNKFKNNNQMM
-569 PPNIKSNNQNR
+569 PPTRN
-580 WIYYGV
+580 V
-586 SIISLI
+586 SKENSLMYCLIAGISLAI
-592 ILLISTIFIAKYKRK
+592 VVVSTIFVSKYKRK

>member
-29 PKNKTDIESISNT
+29 PKNKTDIETVAKT

-171 NGSDWGL
+171 NASDWGL

-194 GEVSGNLYK
+194 GEISGNLYK
-203 PETMNVGG
+203 PETMNMGG
-211 NKNKNEETKKPEVN
+211 NKGNNGEMQRPEMD
-225 GNMPQM
+225 GNMPEV

-238 DGNVPKMDEV
+238 DGNVPKMDEA
-248 PPAMNGDDPNIVQ
+248 PPAMNEDDPNMTQ
-261 NQNVSREDGDVKNLE
+261 NQNVSREDED
-276 TNKGKDENNGGAP
+276 NGGAP

-385 CEILPWDLNMSFGG
+385 SEILPWDLNMSFGG
-399 FAVKDGEKAIN
+399 FSVKDGEKAIN
-410 FPIDSPV
+410 FPIDSSV

-530 QNMGKNKDIYKKDQ
+530 QNMGKNKDINKKDK

-555 AMNNENKNDNKQMM
+555 AINNENKNANKQMM
-569 PPNIKSNNQNR
+569 PPNIKSNNQDR

>member
-261 NQNVSREDGDVKNLE
+261 NQNVSREDED
-276 TNKGKDENNGGAP
+276 NGGAP

-530 QNMGKNKDIYKKDQ
+530 QNMGKNKDINKKDQ

>member
-29 PKNKTDIESISNT
+29 PKNKTDIEALANT

-178 YLGVEVIDER
+178 YLGVEVVDER

-194 GEVSGNLYK
+194 GEISGNLYK
-203 PETMNVGG
+203 PETMNMGG
-211 NKNKNEETKKPEVN
+211 NKGNNGEIQRPDMDGNK
-225 GNMPQM
+225 PQM
-231 GGEPPNM
+231 GDNPPNM
-238 DGNVPKMDEV
+238 DGNVPKMDEA
-248 PPAMNGDDPNIVQ
+248 PPNVNGDAPNIVQ
-261 NQNVSREDGDVKNLE
+261 NQNVSREDGNS
-276 TNKGKDENNGGAP
+276 GGAP

-339 TGKDIESYLNVD
+339 TGENIENYLNVD

-385 CEILPWDLNMSFGG
+385 SEILPWDLNMSFGG
-399 FAVKDGEKAIN
+399 FAVKEGEKAIN

-449 NYFSSGTFN
+449 NYFSNGTFN
-458 NRVTQINKLISN
+458 NRVTQINNLISN

-480 SYEEYKTGV
+480 NYEEYKTGV
-489 SELLTFG
+489 TELLTFG
-496 KDRTKSVQAQLNGE
+496 KDRAKSVQAQLSGE
-510 QSSTEYGNIAT
+510 QSSTEYGNIVT
-521 TLNLPALGQ
+521 NLNLPALGQ
-530 QNMGKNKDIYKKDQ
+530 QNMGKNKEINQKEQ
-544 ADENNQ
+544 PDENNQ
-550 EKPQE
+550 EKYQE
-555 AMNNENKNDNKQMM
+555 MINKNDKKQMT
-569 PPNIKSNNQNR
+569 PPNIY
-580 WIYYGV
+580 IYYEV
-586 SIISLI
+586 SFISLI
-592 ILLISTIFIAKYKRK
+592 ILVISTIFITKYKIK

>member
-29 PKNKTDIESISNT
+29 PKNKTDIETISNT

-52 SIDIKIKESDWKWLL
+52 SIGIKIKESDWKWLL

-109 DRYSIKIDFGQYVD
+109 DRYSIKIDFGQYVE

-194 GEVSGNLYK
+194 GEISGNLYK

-231 GGEPPNM
+231 GDEPPNM

-301 KYIDDDIDSY
+301 TYIDDDIDSY

-339 TGKDIESYLNVD
+339 IGKNIENYLNVD

-385 CEILPWDLNMSFGG
+385 SEILPWDLNMSFGG

-530 QNMGKNKDIYKKDQ
+530 QNMGKNKDINKKDQ

-555 AMNNENKNDNKQMM
+555 TMNNENKNDNKQMM

>member
-29 PKNKTDIESISNT
+29 PKNKTDIETISNK

-77 ADVTINGETF
+77 ADVTINGEVF
-87 NNVGIR
+87 KNVGIR

-171 NGSDWGL
+171 NGSNWGL

-194 GEVSGNLYK
+194 GEISGNLYK
-203 PETMNVGG
+203 PETMNMGG
-211 NKNKNEETKKPEVN
+211 NKGNNGEIQRPDMD

-248 PPAMNGDDPNIVQ
+248 PPDMNGDAPNIVQ
-261 NQNVSREDGDVKNLE
+261 NQNVSREDGD
-276 TNKGKDENNGGAP
+276 NGGDP

-328 KNIIDLMESLK
+328 KNIIDLMKSLK
-339 TGKDIESYLNVD
+339 TGENIENYLNVD

-385 CEILPWDLNMSFGG
+385 SEILPWDLNMSFGG

-428 KLLENDDYKEIYHK
+428 KLLKNDDYKEIYHK

-480 SYEEYKTGV
+480 NYEEYKTGV
-489 SELLTFG
+489 AELLTFG
-496 KDRTKSVQAQLNGE
+496 KDRAKSVQAQLNGE
-510 QSSTEYGNIAT
+510 QSSTEYGNVVT

-530 QNMGKNKDIYKKDQ
+530 QNMGKNKEINKKDQ
-544 ADENNQ
+544 VGGNNQ

-555 AMNNENKNDNKQMM
+555 AINNENKNDDKQMM

-592 ILLISTIFIAKYKRK
+592 ILLISTIFVAKYKRK